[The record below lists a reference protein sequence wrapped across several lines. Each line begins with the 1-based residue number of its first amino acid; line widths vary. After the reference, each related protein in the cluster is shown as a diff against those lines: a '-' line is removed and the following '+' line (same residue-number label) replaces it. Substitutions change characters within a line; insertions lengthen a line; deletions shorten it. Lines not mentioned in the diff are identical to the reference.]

1 MAAGPADSA
10 TGESFAVSSPNA
22 DNDLLKTPLHA
33 LHVELGAKMVP
44 FAGYDMPVQYPTGIL
59 GEHLHTRSQAGL
71 FDVSHMG
78 QCWIKGPEAAD
89 IVERL
94 TPGDIK
100 TLEPGRQRY
109 TQFTTAAG
117 GIYDDLMVTNAGSHL
132 VLVVN
137 AACKDSDFVRLHEA
151 MRGNTAMTV
160 LEGQGLLALQG
171 PQAVAALERVV
182 PGVAALKFMTG
193 ARFSWQGADLYITRS
208 GYTGEDGC
216 EISVP
221 AEQTEALARALL
233 AQPGVKPIG
242 LGARDSLRLEAGLCL
257 YGHDIDTTTSPIEA
271 GLLWSIPK
279 HRRNIGGF
287 PGDTIIVRQIA
298 AGPPRRR
305 VGILP
310 EGRAPAREGTEILD
324 GSGTKIGIVTS
335 GGFAPS
341 LNRPIAMGYV
351 ERGHAEAG
359 TKIALLVRGK
369 ALPAEIVKMPFVK
382 KSYHRD

>member
-1 MAAGPADSA
+1 VTASTADQA
-10 TGESFAVSSPNA
+10 
-22 DNDLLKTPLHA
+22 LQKTPLHA

-44 FAGYDMPVQYPTGIL
+44 FAGYDMPVQYPAGIL
-59 GEHLHTRSQAGL
+59 TEHLHTRAEAGL

-78 QCWIKGPEAAD
+78 QCWISGGDPAS
-89 IVERL
+89 IVESL

-100 TLEPGRQRY
+100 SLAPGQQRY
-109 TQFTTAAG
+109 TQFTLPNG
-117 GIYDDLMVTNAGSHL
+117 GIADDLMVTNAGSHL
-132 VLVVN
+132 VLIVN
-137 AACKDSDFVRLHEA
+137 AACKHDDFARLQQ
-151 MRGNTAMTV
+151 AMTGGAKLKI

-171 PQAVAALERVV
+171 PKAVAALERIV
-182 PGVAALKFMTG
+182 PGVSKLKFMTG
-193 ARFSWQGADLYITRS
+193 ASFDWNGAKLYITRS

-221 AEQTEALARALL
+221 ADKTEALARALL
-233 AQPGVKPIG
+233 AQPEVKPIG

-257 YGHDIDTTTSPIEA
+257 YGHDIDTETSPIEA
-271 GLLWSIPK
+271 GLLWSISK
-279 HRRNIGGF
+279 HRRNVGGF

-298 AGPPRRR
+298 GGPPRRR

-310 EGRAPAREGTEILD
+310 EGRAPAREGTEIVDAD
-324 GSGTKIGIVTS
+324 GKKIGIVTS

-351 ERGHAEAG
+351 GRDFAEAG
-359 TKIALLVRGK
+359 TKIALMVRGK

-382 KSYHRD
+382 KSYHKE

>member
-1 MAAGPADSA
+1 MNA
-10 TGESFAVSSPNA
+10 TNA
-22 DNDLLKTPLHA
+22 QQALLRTPLHA
-33 LHVELGAKMVP
+33 LHLELGAKMVP
-44 FAGYDMPVQYPTGIL
+44 FAGYDMPVQYPAGIIA
-59 GEHLHTRSQAGL
+59 EHLHTRSQAGL

-78 QCWIKGPEAAD
+78 QCWISGPEAVA

-94 TPGDIK
+94 TPGDIA
-100 TLEPGRQRY
+100 TLAPGQQRY
-109 TQFTTAAG
+109 TQFTTAEG

-137 AACKDSDFVRLHEA
+137 AAPLLFLFATAPGRAAVSSRLRDA
-151 MRGNTAMTV
+151 MTGNTVLRV

-171 PQAVAALERVV
+171 PLAVAALERVV
-182 PGVAALKFMTG
+182 PGVGGLKFMTG
-193 ARFSWQGADLYITRS
+193 QRFSWQGAELYITRS

-221 AEQTEALARALL
+221 AERTEALARALL
-233 AQPGVKPIG
+233 AQPEVKPVG

-257 YGHDIDTTTSPIEA
+257 YGHDIDTTTTPIEA

-279 HRRNIGGF
+279 RRRNVGGF
-287 PGDTIIVRQIA
+287 PGDTIIIRQIA
-298 AGPPRRR
+298 GGPERRR

-310 EGRAPAREGTEILD
+310 EGRAPAREGAEIVD
-324 GSGTKIGIVTS
+324 AGGQRIGAGPR

-341 LNRPIAMGYV
+341 LKRPFAMGYV
-351 ERGHAEAG
+351 GRDFAEAG
-359 TKIALLVRGK
+359 TKIALTVRGK

>member
-1 MAAGPADSA
+1 MSSTTADQ
-10 TGESFAVSSPNA
+10 P
-22 DNDLLKTPLHA
+22 LLKTPLHA

-44 FAGYDMPVQYPTGIL
+44 FAGYDMPVQYSTGIL
-59 GEHLHTRSQAGL
+59 SEHLHTRAAAGL

-78 QCWIKGPEAAD
+78 QCWIAGGDPAA
-89 IVERL
+89 IVESL

-100 TLEPGRQRY
+100 TLAPGQQRY
-109 TQFTTAAG
+109 TQFTLPNG
-117 GIYDDLMVTNAGSHL
+117 GIADDLMVTNAGGHL

-137 AACKDSDFVRLHEA
+137 AACKHDDFARLREA
-151 MRGNTAMTV
+151 MAGGAQLTI

-182 PGVAALKFMTG
+182 AGVSGLKFMTG
-193 ARFSWQGADLYITRS
+193 AFFDWNGTRLYITRS

-221 AEQTEALARALL
+221 AGKAEELARALL
-233 AQPGVKPIG
+233 AQPEVKPIG

-257 YGHDIDTTTSPIEA
+257 YGHDIDTTTTPIEA

-279 HRRNIGGF
+279 HRRNVGGF
-287 PGDTIIVRQIA
+287 PGDTIIIRQIA
-298 AGPPRRR
+298 GGPPRRR

-310 EGRAPAREGTEILD
+310 EGRAPAREGTEIVD
-324 GSGTKIGIVTS
+324 AGGRRIGIVTS

-351 ERGHAEAG
+351 ERAAAEAG
-359 TKIALLVRGK
+359 AKVALMVRGK

-382 KSYHRD
+382 KSYHKD

>member
-1 MAAGPADSA
+1 MS
-10 TGESFAVSSPNA
+10 EPNA
-22 DNDLLKTPLHA
+22 DQTLLKTPLHA

-44 FAGYDMPVQYPTGIL
+44 FAGYDMPVQYPGGIL
-59 GEHLHTRSQAGL
+59 AEHQHTRTAAGL

-78 QCWIKGPEAAD
+78 QCWIEGPEAAD

-100 TLEPGRQRY
+100 ALEPGRQRY
-109 TQFTTAAG
+109 TQFTTASG
-117 GIYDDLMVTNAGSHL
+117 GIYDDLMVTNAGSRL

-137 AACKDSDFVRLHEA
+137 AACKQDDFARLQEA
-151 MRGNTAMTV
+151 MTGNTAMRI

-182 PGVAALKFMTG
+182 PGVSALKFMTG
-193 ARFSWQGADLYITRS
+193 DRFSWQGADLYITRS

-221 AEQTEALARALL
+221 AEKTEALARALL
-233 AQPGVKPIG
+233 AQPEVKPVG

-279 HRRNIGGF
+279 HRRNVGGF
-287 PGDTIIVRQIA
+287 PGDTVIVRQIA
-298 AGPPRRR
+298 SGPPRRR

-310 EGRAPAREGTEILD
+310 EGRAPAREGSEIVD
-324 GSGTKIGIVTS
+324 ASGAKIGVVTS
-335 GGFAPS
+335 GGFSPS
-341 LNRPIAMGYV
+341 LGRPIAMGYV
-351 ERGHAEAG
+351 DRAHAEIGA
-359 TKIALLVRGK
+359 KIGLVVRGK
-369 ALPAEIVKMPFVK
+369 PLPAEIVKMPFVK
-382 KSYHRD
+382 KSYHKD